1 MTTSTC
7 NVISFFCICGD
18 ISSLACVYGDP
29 HVVTLDGHK
38 YTFNGKGEFTLIET
52 EDEIF
57 TLQGRMVEVTD
68 DNDQSV
74 DATVFSAIVAK
85 ENNSDTVQFQVSRRG
100 VDVLSNGDR
109 LVFGGLRELT
119 LNGVT
124 VINLG
129 NNTYAASFTSGAY
142 VQVQEELGFLSVL
155 IVSLP
160 DSFQNLTRGLMGSF
174 NGDTSDDLL
183 PKGGSTPLPLNSS
196 LQMIHEGFG
205 LTCKNYKPSS
215 YHTIHVLL
223 HTFTIPCI
231 SLEIL

>member
-1 MTTSTC
+1 M
-7 NVISFFCICGD
+7 
-18 ISSLACVYGDP
+18 YGDP

-68 DNDQSV
+68 DNDQPV

-85 ENNSDTVQFQVSRRG
+85 ENNSDTVQFQVGQHG
-100 VDVLSNGDR
+100 VDLLINGKQ
-109 LVFGGLRELT
+109 LVFGDLQQLT

-174 NGDTSDDLL
+174 NGDPSDDLL
-183 PKGGSTPLPLNSS
+183 PKRGSTPLPLNSS
-196 LQMIHEGFG
+196 LQMIHEEFG
-205 LTCKNYKPSS
+205 LTCKNWVSRSS
-215 YHTIHVLL
+215 YHTYMIYVY
-223 HTFTIPCI
+223 IVYKYCM
-231 SLEIL
+231 

>member
-1 MTTSTC
+1 M
-7 NVISFFCICGD
+7 
-18 ISSLACVYGDP
+18 YGDP

-52 EDEIF
+52 EDEAF

-68 DNDQSV
+68 ENDQPV
-74 DATVFSAIVAK
+74 QATVFSAIVAK
-85 ENNSDTVQFQVSRRG
+85 ENDSDTVQFQVNQHG
-100 VDVLSNGDR
+100 VDLLINGEQ
-109 LVFGGLRELT
+109 LVFDDLQQLT

-129 NNTYAASFTSGAY
+129 NNTYAASFASGAY
-142 VQVQEELGFLSVL
+142 VQVREELGFLSVL

-205 LTCKNYKPSS
+205 LTCKN
-215 YHTIHVLL
+215 
-223 HTFTIPCI
+223 
-231 SLEIL
+231 